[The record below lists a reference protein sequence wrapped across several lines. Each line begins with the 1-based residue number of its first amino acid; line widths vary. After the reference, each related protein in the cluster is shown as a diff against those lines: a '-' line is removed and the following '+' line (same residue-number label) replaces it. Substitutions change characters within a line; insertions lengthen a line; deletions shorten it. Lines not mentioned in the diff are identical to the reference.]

1 MASAHET
8 LKYDIWWSLLRQCGN
23 LDIRDDSIGFPGIC
37 QLLTPVP
44 PRLSCE
50 TIKQIVGLGQI
61 KDWEQIAQE
70 ISIETGNSVKLD
82 TISAF
87 LQNDVQKSRKRKRR
101 ASENLIANLHEL
113 LPDLPDPPEGST
125 ISDVLLQNS
134 SSLSAIAHLMPQIV
148 RLVVGEHNRQPGP
161 TSNAFDSKI
170 LELWIKVNVF
180 DLSMMNALSSIIE
193 HAPSA
198 AVGAEFQNLEI
209 IYEKIVKG
217 LNAPERPMRVAA
229 GRTLSLLFKAQNAG
243 VDHIIAEKNRQRY
256 IEAASTP
263 LRSSAT
269 AETAVLLL
277 GDLGRLSQRESLCLV
292 LQLLLRQLGSY
303 NAPLRSLAYTELV
316 GLAKHHHKTPYTLL
330 SPFLDRIS
338 VLLADNIIRSPYMIS
353 ETMQFIGSTRQNFLH
368 TTLPHILPA
377 LVLSRNREALI
388 HVASI
393 VKQRLGRLFMDHTAG
408 ILAQVFLHP
417 QQTADSLDFL
427 VDLIRSMTHGYSENE
442 PRITVESLMGSCMV
456 DLMVILVVEL
466 GDQDKAVR
474 RAAKLGL
481 SKAMAYQRTGTDLGA
496 FLKPYMLGVISQLN
510 DMLHDVLGKKSV
522 EYKKKII
529 RSMGVLIKLVGDSMS
544 SFSPQLTIQIMA
556 SLQSTLGI
564 KELRHETLNTWAV
577 FTSTLK
583 YADVGPFVGRTTGAL
598 VANWPT
604 FDNSAKSIAIRI
616 IDEIADSANDLSQF
630 VEEVV
635 GMDHIDELQRA
646 ASLLTA
652 QRKKWPIDVRITKVL
667 DRVASKNIAISLASI
682 RELRL
687 LLLTHQESIQDLVK
701 GDTFNSVAARLMS
714 TLLSIATR
722 DGDCQELRDLSY
734 ECLGIIG
741 ALDPDRLGFHVE
753 SNTLTIASNFADHK
767 ESLDFALHLVRDLL
781 VDAFRATND
790 TKHQNHLAFAIQELL
805 RFCGFSLKVIHPAS
819 KIDPSIRQR
828 WQSLPK
834 DQLETLTPLLESRFT
849 LHDVSFRTFSHPIYV
864 TAPTYREWLQRW
876 ATDLISK
883 VMSMPDTDRSVSD
896 SKAIFGVFCG
906 VLRNQD
912 VSVAHHILPHLV
924 LNVLLSGVRE
934 YRDEICL
941 EIKTVLQDQVQPTSP
956 ADRRSLSA
964 QVIFDLMDHLSKW
977 LRLQRVKGS
986 NLDRGERSKVVEG
999 VLSSIETELM
1009 AHAALQSKAYAR
1021 SLRSFEER
1029 IIQLRKERKDTAEL
1043 QTYFE
1048 RLHQIYAE
1056 LDEPD
1061 GMEGVSAF
1069 VISPSLEHQIRE
1081 HESTGRW
1088 TSAQSC
1094 WEVRLQ
1100 QSPDDPTLH
1109 VGLLK
1114 CLRNLGHYDTLR
1126 THIRGVITRHPD
1138 WSLQLAP
1145 FAAEAAWIIGD
1156 WDTVRQVGPD
1166 CPPIGQAL
1174 LALHEDDDL
1183 SSVLTRVRRE
1193 VGTGITGKGYTPVYE
1208 ALLQLHLVQEIA
1220 MIQDTKK
1227 DIQIV
1232 SKSKNRHKVVQQHV
1246 RQLTASLDSRF
1257 YTTSPAFRVRE
1268 AILSIRRTALGL
1280 MNTPSLNPEIG
1291 DAWILSSKIARK
1303 AGYEQTAYSAIL
1315 QAREADAPFA
1325 FVQEAKLRR
1334 AQGSVFKALTDLQ
1347 NTLAPLATDS
1357 KSNENS
1363 EDESFRRSRD
1373 LAKAVLLLARWANE
1387 TDRFDQNEIVKRY
1400 TQAITLCDTIAL
1412 RHGVKYIFQTMPRML
1427 TLWLD
1432 LGDTKDAK
1440 KKKFISKIHSVVGEA
1455 AHDLPAYQF
1464 YTAFPQ
1470 IVSRIVHPST
1480 DVSRILRSI
1489 MVRVISE
1496 YPQQALWPMVGVM
1509 KSCQDERRH
1518 ACLAVFQRA
1527 TSISTT
1533 IRDADIFS
1541 STLLKFTDHK
1551 VDGRKR
1557 EKSIQSHFPY
1567 VKSAFPTK
1575 MILPLQDAL
1584 TCSLPTS
1591 SDTVK
1596 THNPFPN
1603 APIEIHD
1610 VEDRVDIMPSLQRP
1624 KKLVFIGSDGKA
1636 YPFLCKPHDDL
1647 RKDARVMDLNSMINK
1662 LLKSASE
1669 SRRRQ
1674 LYVRTYAV
1682 MPLNEECGLLEWV
1695 TNTHGFKGIVET
1707 NYGRQNKKIFPTV
1720 FHEWFL
1726 TSWPE
1731 PSAWLSSRL
1740 AYSRTLAVMSM
1751 IGYILGLGDRH
1762 GENILFD
1769 GLSGDTVHVDLNC
1782 LFEKGKTLEIP
1793 ERVPFRLTHN
1803 MVDALGVTG
1812 VEGVFRKAAEITMN
1826 ILRSNSDSL
1835 MSVLEAF
1842 VHDPLV
1848 EWTSRG
1854 RGKSDPRDIR
1864 SNADKNLHPIKRKL
1878 RGVMNEGTV
1887 VSVPNQVE
1895 TLIKEAT
1902 SPRNLLTAVQG
1913 AMYVGWAPWL

>member
-1 MASAHET
+1 
-8 LKYDIWWSLLRQCGN
+8 
-23 LDIRDDSIGFPGIC
+23 
-37 QLLTPVP
+37 
-44 PRLSCE
+44 
-50 TIKQIVGLGQI
+50 
-61 KDWEQIAQE
+61 
-70 ISIETGNSVKLD
+70 
-82 TISAF
+82 
-87 LQNDVQKSRKRKRR
+87 
-101 ASENLIANLHEL
+101 
-113 LPDLPDPPEGST
+113 
-125 ISDVLLQNS
+125 
-134 SSLSAIAHLMPQIV
+134 
-148 RLVVGEHNRQPGP
+148 
-161 TSNAFDSKI
+161 
-170 LELWIKVNVF
+170 
-180 DLSMMNALSSIIE
+180 
-193 HAPSA
+193 
-198 AVGAEFQNLEI
+198 
-209 IYEKIVKG
+209 
-217 LNAPERPMRVAA
+217 
-229 GRTLSLLFKAQNAG
+229 
-243 VDHIIAEKNRQRY
+243 
-256 IEAASTP
+256 
-263 LRSSAT
+263 
-269 AETAVLLL
+269 
-277 GDLGRLSQRESLCLV
+277 
-292 LQLLLRQLGSY
+292 
-303 NAPLRSLAYTELV
+303 
-316 GLAKHHHKTPYTLL
+316 
-330 SPFLDRIS
+330 
-338 VLLADNIIRSPYMIS
+338 
-353 ETMQFIGSTRQNFLH
+353 
-368 TTLPHILPA
+368 
-377 LVLSRNREALI
+377 
-388 HVASI
+388 
-393 VKQRLGRLFMDHTAG
+393 
-408 ILAQVFLHP
+408 
-417 QQTADSLDFL
+417 
-427 VDLIRSMTHGYSENE
+427 
-442 PRITVESLMGSCMV
+442 
-456 DLMVILVVEL
+456 
-466 GDQDKAVR
+466 
-474 RAAKLGL
+474 
-481 SKAMAYQRTGTDLGA
+481 
-496 FLKPYMLGVISQLN
+496 
-510 DMLHDVLGKKSV
+510 
-522 EYKKKII
+522 
-529 RSMGVLIKLVGDSMS
+529 
-544 SFSPQLTIQIMA
+544 
-556 SLQSTLGI
+556 
-564 KELRHETLNTWAV
+564 
-577 FTSTLK
+577 
-583 YADVGPFVGRTTGAL
+583 
-598 VANWPT
+598 
-604 FDNSAKSIAIRI
+604 
-616 IDEIADSANDLSQF
+616 
-630 VEEVV
+630 
-635 GMDHIDELQRA
+635 
-646 ASLLTA
+646 
-652 QRKKWPIDVRITKVL
+652 
-667 DRVASKNIAISLASI
+667 
-682 RELRL
+682 
-687 LLLTHQESIQDLVK
+687 
-701 GDTFNSVAARLMS
+701 
-714 TLLSIATR
+714 
-722 DGDCQELRDLSY
+722 
-734 ECLGIIG
+734 
-741 ALDPDRLGFHVE
+741 
-753 SNTLTIASNFADHK
+753 
-767 ESLDFALHLVRDLL
+767 
-781 VDAFRATND
+781 
-790 TKHQNHLAFAIQELL
+790 
-805 RFCGFSLKVIHPAS
+805 
-819 KIDPSIRQR
+819 
-828 WQSLPK
+828 
-834 DQLETLTPLLESRFT
+834 
-849 LHDVSFRTFSHPIYV
+849 
-864 TAPTYREWLQRW
+864 
-876 ATDLISK
+876 
-883 VMSMPDTDRSVSD
+883 
-896 SKAIFGVFCG
+896 
-906 VLRNQD
+906 
-912 VSVAHHILPHLV
+912 
-924 LNVLLSGVRE
+924 
-934 YRDEICL
+934 
-941 EIKTVLQDQVQPTSP
+941 
-956 ADRRSLSA
+956 
-964 QVIFDLMDHLSKW
+964 
-977 LRLQRVKGS
+977 
-986 NLDRGERSKVVEG
+986 
-999 VLSSIETELM
+999 
-1009 AHAALQSKAYAR
+1009 
-1021 SLRSFEER
+1021 
-1029 IIQLRKERKDTAEL
+1029 
-1043 QTYFE
+1043 
-1048 RLHQIYAE
+1048 
-1056 LDEPD
+1056 
-1061 GMEGVSAF
+1061 MEGVSAF

-1174 LALHEDDDL
+1174 LALHEDGDL

-1193 VGTGITGKGYTPVYE
+1193 VGAGITGKGYTPVYE

-1227 DIQIV
+1227 EIQIV

-1303 AGYEQTAYSAIL
+1303 AGYEQTAYSATL

-1357 KSNENS
+1357 KAS
-1363 EDESFRRSRD
+1363 ESIEHESFRRSRD

-1400 TQAITLCDTIAL
+1400 TQAITLCDTLESPYYHLGHFYDGQAGDPAQKIIYNYHTCNYYSLAL

-1432 LGDTKDAK
+1432 LGDTKDTK

-1470 IVSRIVHPST
+1470 IVSRIVHPSV

-1518 ACLAVFQRA
+1518 ACIAVFQKA

-1533 IRDADIFS
+1533 IRDADTFS
-1541 STLLKFTDHK
+1541 TILLQFTDHK

-1557 EKSIQSHFPY
+1557 ERSIQSHFPY
-1567 VKSAFPTK
+1567 VKYAFPTK

-1603 APIEIHD
+1603 TPIEIHD
-1610 VEDRVDIMPSLQRP
+1610 VEDRVDVMPSLQRP

-1695 TNTHGFKGIVET
+1695 TNTHGFKGILET
-1707 NYGRQNKKIFPTV
+1707 NYGRQNKKIFTNEVIDLLTTTRKQCQPEVLTAIFKDKVLPLYQPTV

-1793 ERVPFRLTHN
+1793 ERVPFRLTQN

-1812 VEGVFRKAAEITMN
+1812 VEGVFRKAAEITMS

-1848 EWTSRG
+1848 EWTSKG

-1902 SPRNLLTAVQG
+1902 SPRNLS

>member
-1 MASAHET
+1 MAPLATQYDIQGADLQSLLPRLLSEGLTPSGDQQQSNPGDLVQVLLEHCILKPLSLKSTVDAQQATYTLAIIKRQATLSPKFLTETYHQAPFYQWLIPRLLQIACSSIASIPTDESVQVTVYIIQILGRDQPDDEDTWAKGPRRAAQILSQLTLFCQDGQKATLFGFAELPSNLSALLSIVSVILQLDLPFVLSFLSTACAQLSEAIRLIDTSESRLKYIRTVNAALGRNIHQGLTKACAYVSSIDTVDGADGKIALMMFYEKMASAHET

-50 TIKQIVGLGQI
+50 TIKQIVGLDQI
-61 KDWEQIAQE
+61 KDWKKIAQE
-70 ISIETGNSVKLD
+70 ISIETGSSVKLD

-87 LQNDVQKSRKRKRR
+87 LQKDVQKSRKRKRR

-134 SSLSAIAHLMPQIV
+134 
-148 RLVVGEHNRQPGP
+148 R
-161 TSNAFDSKI
+161 
-170 LELWIKVNVF
+170 W
-180 DLSMMNALSSIIE
+180 
-193 HAPSA
+193 
-198 AVGAEFQNLEI
+198 
-209 IYEKIVKG
+209 
-217 LNAPERPMRVAA
+217 
-229 GRTLSLLFKAQNAG
+229 AQNAG
-243 VDHIIAEKNRQRY
+243 ADHIIAEKNRQRY
-256 IEAASTP
+256 IKAASTP
-263 LRSSAT
+263 LRSPAT

-277 GDLGRLSQRESLCLV
+277 SDLGRLSQGESLCLV

-303 NAPLRSLAYTELV
+303 NAPLRSLAYTE
-316 GLAKHHHKTPYTLL
+316 
-330 SPFLDRIS
+330 
-338 VLLADNIIRSPYMIS
+338 
-353 ETMQFIGSTRQNFLH
+353 
-368 TTLPHILPA
+368 
-377 LVLSRNREALI
+377 
-388 HVASI
+388 
-393 VKQRLGRLFMDHTAG
+393 
-408 ILAQVFLHP
+408 
-417 QQTADSLDFL
+417 TADSLDFL

-466 GDQDKAVR
+466 GDQDKAVK

-529 RSMGVLIKLVGDSMS
+529 RSMGVLIKL
-544 SFSPQLTIQIMA
+544 IMA

-604 FDNSAKSIAIRI
+604 FDKSAKSIAIRI

-667 DRVASKNIAISLASI
+667 DRVAK
-682 RELRL
+682 
-687 LLLTHQESIQDLVK
+687 SIQDLVK

-964 QVIFDLMDHLSKW
+964 QVVFDLMDHLSKW

-1114 CLRNLGHYDTLR
+1114 CLRNLGHYD
-1126 THIRGVITRHPD
+1126 

-1193 VGTGITGKGYTPVYE
+1193 VGAGITGKGYTPVYE

-1220 MIQDTKK
+1220 LIQDTKK
-1227 DIQIV
+1227 EIQIV

-1246 RQLTASLDSRF
+1246 SQLTASLDSRF

-1303 AGYEQTAYSAIL
+1303 AGYEQTAYSATL

-1357 KSNENS
+1357 KSNGNN

-1373 LAKAVLLLARWANE
+1373 LAK
-1387 TDRFDQNEIVKRY
+1387 NEIVKRY
-1400 TQAITLCDTIAL
+1400 TQAITLCDTLESPYYHLGHFYDGQVGDPAQKIIYNYHTCNYYSIAL

-1455 AHDLPAYQF
+1455 AHDLPAYQ
-1464 YTAFPQ
+1464 
-1470 IVSRIVHPST
+1470 
-1480 DVSRILRSI
+1480 
-1489 MVRVISE
+1489 
-1496 YPQQALWPMVGVM
+1496 
-1509 KSCQDERRH
+1509 
-1518 ACLAVFQRA
+1518 
-1527 TSISTT
+1527 SISTT
-1533 IRDADIFS
+1533 IKDADIFS

-1603 APIEIHD
+1603 APIEIHETKETCLHRQRWQS
-1610 VEDRVDIMPSLQRP
+1610 VPFSLQAARRSEKGCP
-1624 KKLVFIGSDGKA
+1624 RHGSKFHDQQTLKK
-1636 YPFLCKPHDDL
+1636 CL
-1647 RKDARVMDLNSMINK
+1647 RLTTD
-1662 LLKSASE
+1662 
-1669 SRRRQ
+1669 
-1674 LYVRTYAV
+1674 VRTYAV

-1707 NYGRQNKKIFPTV
+1707 NYGRQNKKIFINEVIDLLTSTRKQCPPEALTAVFKDKVLPLYQPTV

-1812 VEGVFRKAAEITMN
+1812 VEAAEITMS

-1848 EWTSRG
+1848 EWTSRVSELLAESGSYYQG

-1902 SPRNLLTAVQG
+1902 SPRNLG

>member
-1 MASAHET
+1 MASVHEG
-8 LKYDIWWSLLRQCGN
+8 LKYDVWWSLLRQCGN
-23 LDIRDDSIGFPGIC
+23 LDIKDDSIGFPGIC
-37 QLLTPVP
+37 HLLTPVA
-44 PRLSCE
+44 PRLSRD
-50 TIKQIVGLGQI
+50 TIKQIVGLDQI
-61 KDWEQIAQE
+61 KEWEKTAKE
-70 ISIETGNSVKLD
+70 ISIQTGDSVKLD
-82 TISAF
+82 TVSAF
-87 LQNDVQKSRKRKRR
+87 LQKDVQKSKKRKRR
-101 ASENLIANLHEL
+101 TSGNLIADLREL
-113 LPDLPDPPEGST
+113 LPDLPDPPEGSS
-125 ISDVLLQNS
+125 IVDILVQNS
-134 SSLSAIAHLMPQIV
+134 LSLSAIAHLMPQIV
-148 RLVVGEHNRQPGP
+148 RFAVGEHDFPRYP
-161 TSNAFDSKI
+161 TSNEFNPKI

-193 HAPSA
+193 HAPSGAIA
-198 AVGAEFQNLEI
+198 AESQNLEI
-209 IYEKIVKG
+209 IYEKVVMG
-217 LNAPERPMRVAA
+217 LNARERPMRVAA
-229 GRTLSLLFKAQNAG
+229 G
-243 VDHIIAEKNRQRY
+243 KNQQRY

-263 LRSSAT
+263 LQSPAT

-277 GDLGRLSQRESLCLV
+277 GDLGRLAQGESLCFV

-303 NAPLRSLAYTELV
+303 NSPLRSLAYTELV
-316 GLAKHHHKTPYTLL
+316 ALAKHHHKTPYTLL

-417 QQTADSLDFL
+417 QQTAESLDFL
-427 VDLIRSMTHGYSENE
+427 VDLIRSMTHGYSEHE
-442 PRITVESLMGSCMV
+442 PLITVESLMGSCMV

-466 GDQDKAVR
+466 GDQDKAAR

-544 SFSPQLTIQIMA
+544 SFSPQIMA

-583 YADVGPFVGRTTGAL
+583 YADIGPFVGRTTGAL

-604 FDNSAKSIAIRI
+604 FDKTAKSVAIRI

-652 QRKKWPIDVRITKVL
+652 QRKKWPIDIRITKVL

-687 LLLTHQESIQDLVK
+687 LLVTLQESIQDLVK
-701 GDTFNSVAARLMS
+701 GDTFNPVAARLMS

-741 ALDPDRLGFHVE
+741 ALDPDRLGYYVE
-753 SNTLTIASNFADHK
+753 SNTFTITSNFADHK

-864 TAPTYREWLQRW
+864 AAPTYREWLQRW

-986 NLDRGERSKVVEG
+986 HLDRGERSKVVEG

-1029 IIQLRKERKDTAEL
+1029 IIQLREEKKDTAEL

-1174 LALHEDDDL
+1174 LALHEDGDL

-1193 VGTGITGKGYTPVYE
+1193 VGAGITGKGYTPVYE

-1220 MIQDTKK
+1220 MIQGTKK
-1227 DIQIV
+1227 EIQIV

-1303 AGYEQTAYSAIL
+1303 AGYEQTAYSATL

-1357 KSNENS
+1357 KASENI
-1363 EDESFRRSRD
+1363 EQDSFRRSRD
-1373 LAKAVLLLARWANE
+1373 LAKRLSLESPYYHLGHFYDGQIGDPA
-1387 TDRFDQNEIVKRY
+1387 QN
-1400 TQAITLCDTIAL
+1400 IAL

-1470 IVSRIVHPST
+1470 IVSRIVHPSV

-1489 MVRVISE
+1489 IVRVISE
-1496 YPQQALWPMVGVM
+1496 YPQQALWPMQSF
-1509 KSCQDERRH
+1509 KKQP
-1518 ACLAVFQRA
+1518 
-1527 TSISTT
+1527 
-1533 IRDADIFS
+1533 DADTFS

-1584 TCSLPTS
+1584 TCNLPTS

-1603 APIEIHD
+1603 APIEIH
-1610 VEDRVDIMPSLQRP
+1610 
-1624 KKLVFIGSDGKA
+1624 GSDGKA

-1674 LYVRTYAV
+1674 LSDVRTYAV

-1695 TNTHGFKGIVET
+1695 TNTHGFKGILET
-1707 NYGRQNKKIFPTV
+1707 NYGRQNKKIFINEVIDLLTTTRKQCPPEVLTAVFKDKVLPLYQPTV
-1720 FHEWFL
+1720 FREWFL

-1793 ERVPFRLTHN
+1793 ERVPFRLTQN

-1812 VEGVFRKAAEITMN
+1812 VEGVFRKAAEITMS

-1848 EWTSRG
+1848 EWTSRVSKLLAESGSYYQG

-1902 SPRNLLTAVQG
+1902 SPRNLG